1 MIVAG
6 NPKPSLQEFGDLM
19 RCVDMALNADAVKRP
34 SYYAGHN
41 GTRLEADVRD
51 AAVECAKNTKFEGTI
66 ELVSGSSFPDIVAA
80 KHYGIEVKSTKSN
93 HWKSIGSSILE
104 STRISD
110 VERIFLTFGKLGDP
124 VEFRSRPYEE
134 CLSGIAVTHYP
145 RYQIDMTLAQGD
157 TIFEKM
163 GVSYEEFRMMSNPV
177 EPVSKYYRSQLRHG
191 ESLWWAGDRIDTAV
205 PMTVR
210 LWKTLSSAEK
220 DELEAAIYI
229 YFPET
234 IMSSC
239 RQEKYDRATLWLATE
254 KGIINANVRDSFS
267 AGGRNLMETADGGQI
282 WMPAVFKKISDHIR
296 NIAEVISG
304 TPEEVLSEKWGCAV
318 GDDRARQWIELV
330 INASDDLNGRIDAR
344 AVLEKILADNGLLG

>member
-6 NPKPSLQEFGDLM
+6 NQKPSLQEFSDLM
-19 RCVDMALNADAVKRP
+19 RCVDMALNVDAVKRP
-34 SYYAGHN
+34 SYYIGRSA
-41 GTRLEADVRD
+41 TQLEVDVRD

-80 KHYGIEVKSTKSN
+80 GHYGIEVKSTKSD

-110 VERIFLTFGKLGDP
+110 VDRIFLTFCKLGGT
-124 VEFRSRPYEE
+124 VGFRSRPYEE

-145 RYQIDMTLAQGD
+145 RYQIDMMLAQGETVFD
-157 TIFEKM
+157 KM
-163 GVSYEEFRMMSNPV
+163 GVTYEELRLMSNPV
-177 EPVSKYYRSQLRHG
+177 EPVSRYYRSRLGKG
-191 ESLWWAGDRIDTAV
+191 ESLWWAGNRVDTAV

-210 LWKTLSSAEK
+210 LWKTLSSVEK

-234 IMSSC
+234 IMSSS

-267 AGGRNLMETADGGQI
+267 AGGRKLMEAADGGQI

-296 NIAEVISG
+296 NIAEVITD
-304 TPEEVLSEKWGCAV
+304 TPDEILSEKWGRTV
-318 GDDRARQWIELV
+318 ETNRARQWIELV
-330 INASDDLNGRIDAR
+330 INASEDLRGRVDAKR
-344 AVLEKILADNGLLG
+344 VLEKIFADNGLLR